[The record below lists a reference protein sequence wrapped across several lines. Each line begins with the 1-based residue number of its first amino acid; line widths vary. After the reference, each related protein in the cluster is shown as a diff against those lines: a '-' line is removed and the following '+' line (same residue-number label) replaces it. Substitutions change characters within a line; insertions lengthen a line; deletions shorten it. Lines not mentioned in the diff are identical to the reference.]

1 MVNQLTRENFEKVI
15 KENSVAVVE
24 FYSATCKHCKK
35 LEAGITEL
43 SEEAGNNVYFG
54 KVLVSDE
61 LALADEY
68 EVTSVPTLLYFKN
81 GEIREKSIGFT
92 HKLIIAENI
101 KKLQRTQNRI
111 EDIKKDKERY
121 RTGVNRLWGIQ
132 VFFQQEH

>member
-15 KENSVAVVE
+15 KENSIVVVE

-35 LEAGITEL
+35 LEAGIAEL
-43 SEEAGNNVYFG
+43 SEKAGNEVYFG

-61 LALADEY
+61 LALAE
-68 EVTSVPTLLYFKN
+68 ENEITSVPTLYYKD

-101 KKLQRTQNRI
+101 KKL
-111 EDIKKDKERY
+111 
-121 RTGVNRLWGIQ
+121 
-132 VFFQQEH
+132 

>member
-15 KENSVAVVE
+15 KENSIVVVE

-35 LEAGITEL
+35 LEAGIAEL
-43 SEEAGNNVYFG
+43 SEEARNEVYFG

-68 EVTSVPTLLYFKN
+68 EITSVPTLLYFKD

-101 KKLQRTQNRI
+101 KKL
-111 EDIKKDKERY
+111 
-121 RTGVNRLWGIQ
+121 
-132 VFFQQEH
+132 

>member
-1 MVNQLTRENFEKVI
+1 MSDLKAIEYKRFEDIKHINENGSEYWSARELAVALDYVQWRNFEKVI
-15 KENSVAVVE
+15 KENSIVVVE

-35 LEAGITEL
+35 LEAGIAEL
-43 SEEAGNNVYFG
+43 SEEAGNEVYFG

-68 EVTSVPTLLYFKN
+68 EITSVPTLLYFKD

-101 KKLQRTQNRI
+101 KKL
-111 EDIKKDKERY
+111 
-121 RTGVNRLWGIQ
+121 
-132 VFFQQEH
+132 